1 MEELF
6 YLPPRAEA
14 PVADYGLVVGIR
26 SRFDKRGTRSWALIV
41 RLSRRRSSR
50 YCRSVLFSLI
60 DHHPDAGSWSHS
72 DRRHHKLNHGRA
84 LRGRYSPT
92 PCSGGQFFTPTADF
106 NLQFH
111 RSSSAGCRSKQ
122 HLPRYLQCADSKRNQ
137 GAPSNC
143 CPASIS

>member
-26 SRFDKRGTRSWALIV
+26 SRFAERGTRIWALIA
-41 RLSRRRSSR
+41 RLSCRRSSW
-50 YCRSVLFSLI
+50 YCRSVLSSLI

-72 DRRHHKLNHGRA
+72 DRRHHTLNHGRA
-84 LRGRYSPT
+84 LRGQHSPT
-92 PCSGGQFFTPTADF
+92 RCSGGQFFTPTAEF
-106 NLQFH
+106 NLQYH
-111 RSSSAGCRSKQ
+111 HPSCARCRSKQ
-122 HLPRYLQCADSKRNQ
+122 HRPRYLQCANSKRNQ
-137 GAPSNC
+137 GAPSNY